1 MTNDQPDQRQLPPTG
16 AIQNPLQ
23 VPSSNWFEYLVRAQP
38 HHTDYAGIVWH
49 GSYLTWME
57 EARVE
62 CLRSIGIEFADLVA
76 MGCDLPV
83 VELSIRYHQPIQMG
97 MSAVVRTRMADME
110 GVRVNW
116 DYQIQS
122 TDGQD
127 LFVTARVALVAV
139 DRDKGKIMRQLPP
152 AVKAALV
159 KLSVF

>member
-1 MTNDQPDQRQLPPTG
+1 MTHDQPDQRKLPPTE
-16 AIQNPLQ
+16 AIQNSLQ
-23 VPSSNWFEYLVRAQP
+23 PPGNWFEYLVKAQP

-152 AVKAALV
+152 AVKEALV
-159 KLSVF
+159 KLSGF

>member
-1 MTNDQPDQRQLPPTG
+1 MTHDQTDQRQLPPTV
-16 AIQNPLQ
+16 AIQDPLQ
-23 VPSSNWFEYLVRAQP
+23 VSPGNWFEYGVRAQP

-49 GSYLTWME
+49 GSYIAWME

-76 MGCDLPV
+76 LGCDLPV
-83 VELSIRYHQPIQMG
+83 VELSIRYHQPIHMG
-97 MSAVVRTRMADME
+97 MPAVVRTRMADME

-127 LFVTARVALVAV
+127 LFATARVALVAV
-139 DRDKGKIMRQLPP
+139 DREKGKVMRQLPP
-152 AVKAALV
+152 AVKEALV
-159 KLSVF
+159 KLSAH